1 MAYEIER
8 KFLVKNDSFIAQS
21 FQKSVIKQGYIS
33 TNENAVVRVR
43 TKDNKAFITIKGIN
57 SGASRQEWEYPIPL
71 TDAEDMLN
79 NLCSNNIIS
88 KTRYYVKHDNHLWE
102 IDVFDGRHNGLIIAE
117 IELSSEDETFSI
129 PSFIGDEVTG
139 NIRYY
144 NSELSKST
152 FQP

>member
-8 KFLVKNDSFIAQS
+8 KFLVKDDSFITQS

-33 TNENAVVRVR
+33 TNKNAVVRVR
-43 TKDNKAFITIKGIN
+43 TKDDKAFITIKGIN

-88 KTRYYVKHDNHLWE
+88 KTRYYVKHNNHLWE
-102 IDVFDGRHNGLIIAE
+102 IDVFDERHNGLIIAE

-139 NIRYY
+139 DIRYY